1 MPIHDNASYVPTINE
16 FLPHWGDVNAAL
28 PLAKPLVLKTGLAR
42 AGLVGLRDALQTQ
55 LDLVQEELNDQEIA
69 AEALKQKRQVLLA
82 RLNEFNGV
90 IDAFYEGTTLQ
101 AARPLAPGIG
111 EGEEK
116 FTEPLRDMK
125 SLWAKL
131 NALPA
136 PSGVTLPLELDGDFD
151 LADFTA
157 LMGELR
163 TAFEAVGLAEQD
175 LRLEKLTRDAKFKV
189 IYESLRLYR
198 LAVPARLPNNEV
210 LLASLPRLSP
220 EPGSTPAA
228 VDASAVFQAPDQF
241 KVVYDAS
248 DAADLKEYQL
258 RGNAGATFRS
268 EDAVVIA
275 TNAKDATREFVSGF
289 GLTQPGASVGVRVCD
304 HKRGQSEG
312 ERADDNHASGLR
324 KGGLGPTGFASWR
337 GAKPVLHLTH
347 SANSVTNPAIQNA
360 IHAKEIDARVRA
372 GAGVEAHRQC

>member
-1 MPIHDNASYVPTINE
+1 MAIHDNASYVSTTNE

-28 PLAKPLVLKTGLAR
+28 PVDKPLVLKTGLTR
-42 AGLVGLRDALQTQ
+42 AGLVALRDGLVTQ
-55 LDLVQEELNDQEIA
+55 LDLVQEELNDVEMA
-69 AEALKQKRQVLLA
+69 AEALKLKRPVLLA

-101 AARPLAPGIG
+101 AARPLAPGLG

-116 FTEPLRDMK
+116 FTEPFRDMK

-131 NALPA
+131 NAQPA
-136 PSGVTLPLELDGDFD
+136 PPGVTLPLELDGGMS

-157 LMGELR
+157 LMGELKA
-163 TAFEAVGLAEQD
+163 AFEAVAVAEQD
-175 LRLEKLTRDAKFKV
+175 LRLERLTRDGKFKV

-210 LLASLPRLSP
+210 LLAALPRLTP

-228 VDASAVFQAPDQF
+228 VAASAVFLAPDQL

-248 DAADLKEYQL
+248 EAGDLKEYQL
-258 RGNAGATFRS
+258 RGNAGAAFHS

-275 TNAKDATREFVSGF
+275 TNAKDAPREFVSGF
-289 GLTQPGASVGVRVCD
+289 GLTQPGAKVSVAVYVVTTTGN
-304 HKRGQSEG
+304 Q
-312 ERADDNHASGLR
+312 
-324 KGGLGPTGFASWR
+324 KG
-337 GAKPVLHLTH
+337 
-347 SANSVTNPAIQNA
+347 SAPMTVTRP
-360 IHAKEIDARVRA
+360 
-372 GAGVEAHRQC
+372 G